1 MKERTV
7 INQGLCDHV
16 KILLAGGAG
25 AKKAAEMLNIGS
37 STVHRIKQYN
47 FDAEAYK
54 AATEKRMAE
63 AKHERTFAA
72 GKTYSGEAAEMNSQM
87 TMDILQQPAEVINK
101 EQQTSQMRFQAAMMD
116 KLITELDKINDTLN
130 MLIRATRRE

>member
-7 INQGLCDHV
+7 INQALCDHV

-25 AKKAAEMLNIGS
+25 AKKAAEMLSIGS
-37 STVHRIKQYN
+37 STVHRIKQYGFN
-47 FDAEAYK
+47 AEAYK
-54 AATEKRMAE
+54 TATEKRMAD
-63 AKHERTFAA
+63 AKHEKTFAA
-72 GKTYSGEAAEMNSQM
+72 GGTYSGGAAEMSSQI
-87 TMDILQQPAEVINK
+87 TMDNLQPVEVINK

-116 KLITELDKINDTLN
+116 KLITELDKLNDTLN